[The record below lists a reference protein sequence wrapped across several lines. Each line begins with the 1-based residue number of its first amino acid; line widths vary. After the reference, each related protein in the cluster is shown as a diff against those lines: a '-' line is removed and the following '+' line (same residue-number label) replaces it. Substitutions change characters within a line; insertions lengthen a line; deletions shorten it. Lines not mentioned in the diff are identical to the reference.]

1 MATLTTRLVSGT
13 RLGRYRLE
21 RLLGT
26 GGMASVWCA
35 RDERLGRTVAVKVLS
50 ETLALDR
57 DFLRRFNREAKIA
70 AGLSHPNLVKV
81 FDFEAGED
89 RPYLVS
95 EYVGGG
101 NLAQRLDAG
110 GRPGG
115 ERLARELL
123 SALAHIHAAGV
134 VHRDVKPAN
143 VLLDREGRARLT
155 DFGIAQPGDA
165 TDFTKTGEV
174 IGTRGYMAPEVEA
187 GDRATER
194 SDLYSAGVLLEVVLA
209 RSPAPRIVPLVR
221 RLKAEDA
228 WARPRSAQAALDEL
242 EGRPAREER
251 TAPTAV
257 IASRPPAPTDVRPA
271 ASPRRAPRRGNQ
283 RALAVLG
290 ILALAVLSGLGL
302 SQVLG
307 GGGGGEAAQGEASA
321 QSGAPKAAK
330 PKPDPQP
337 PRPEPTQEATPPAA
351 PIPTPAPGPAE
362 TPPTDPCAAI
372 EQQIGSQLEDVKG
385 LGHIDK
391 EIRDAFKD
399 CEKSGAFGFGPDD
412 DKGGWRGGGEEGD

>member
-1 MATLTTRLVSGT
+1 MAALTTRLVSGT

-26 GGMASVWCA
+26 GGMASVWRA
-35 RDERLGRTVAVKVLS
+35 HDERLGRTVAVKVLS

-57 DFLRRFNREAKIA
+57 DFVRRFNREAKIA

-81 FDFEAGED
+81 FDFEAGEE

-95 EYVGGG
+95 EYVEGGT
-101 NLAQRLDAG
+101 LAERLDAG
-110 GRPGG
+110 GRPDT

-165 TDFTKTGEV
+165 TRFTQTGQV
-174 IGTRGYMAPEVEA
+174 VGTRGYMAPEVEA

-194 SDLYSAGVLLEVVLA
+194 SDLYSAGVLLSEVLE
-209 RSPAPRIVPLVR
+209 RSPAPGLVPLAR

-228 WARPRSAQAALDEL
+228 WARPRSASQALSELDRAPAADRTAVTAPMSSSQSARTEVKPVSTPGGDALRRNRRPLAAIGLGALALLVGLAIAQSAGEGGDGGSSLTRPLATDSGDGQAAEKP
-242 EGRPAREER
+242 E
-251 TAPTAV
+251 
-257 IASRPPAPTDVRPA
+257 PAPEPA
-271 ASPRRAPRRGNQ
+271 P
-283 RALAVLG
+283 
-290 ILALAVLSGLGL
+290 
-302 SQVLG
+302 
-307 GGGGGEAAQGEASA
+307 AQ
-321 QSGAPKAAK
+321 
-330 PKPDPQP
+330 
-337 PRPEPTQEATPPAA
+337 TPPAA
-351 PIPTPAPGPAE
+351 ATPEPTPAA
-362 TPPTDPCAAI
+362 DPCAELA
-372 EQQIGSQLEDVKG
+372 QQFGGQTGGPG

-391 EIRDAFKD
+391 ELKD
-399 CEKSGAFGFGPDD
+399 QLKTCEKSGAFGFGSD
-412 DKGGWRGGGEEGD
+412 GEEGGGRRGGDEGDD

>member
-1 MATLTTRLVSGT
+1 METLTRRLVSGT

-35 RDERLGRTVAVKVLS
+35 RDERLRRSVAIKVLS

-57 DFLRRFNREAKIA
+57 DFVRRFNREAKIA

-81 FDFEAGED
+81 FDFEAGDE

-95 EYVGGG
+95 EYVAGGT
-101 NLAQRLDAG
+101 LAQRLEAG
-110 GRPGG
+110 GRPDA

-165 TDFTKTGEV
+165 TNLTQPGQV
-174 IGTRGYMAPEVEA
+174 IGTKGYMAPEVEA
-187 GDRATER
+187 GDRASAR
-194 SDLYSAGVLLEVVLA
+194 SDLYSAGVVVEEVLS
-209 RSPAPRIVPLVR
+209 RSPAPGLVPLVR
-221 RLKAEDA
+221 RLKAEDV

-242 EGRPAREER
+242 EGNHPREVR

-257 IASRPPAPTDVRPA
+257 IATTPPGPTDVLPA
-271 ASPRRAPRRGNQ
+271 SGKEPSLGRRDQ
-283 RALAVLG
+283 RTLAVLG
-290 ILALAVLSGLGL
+290 ILALAAISGLAL
-302 SQVLG
+302 SQGLG
-307 GGGGGEAAQGEASA
+307 GGDGGGGAGRGEAAARGGGQ
-321 QSGAPKAAK
+321 AAEK
-330 PKPDPQP
+330 PKPEEPASS
-337 PRPEPTQEATPPAA
+337 PEPAQAATARPPT
-351 PIPTPAPGPAE
+351 PTPAPAPAE
-362 TPPTDPCAAI
+362 TPAADPCAAI
-372 EQQIGSQLEDVKG
+372 EQQIGARAEDVKG
-385 LGHIDK
+385 LGHVDK
-391 EIRDAFKD
+391 EIRDALKD
-399 CEKSGAFGFGPDD
+399 CRKSGD
-412 DKGGWRGGGEEGD
+412 